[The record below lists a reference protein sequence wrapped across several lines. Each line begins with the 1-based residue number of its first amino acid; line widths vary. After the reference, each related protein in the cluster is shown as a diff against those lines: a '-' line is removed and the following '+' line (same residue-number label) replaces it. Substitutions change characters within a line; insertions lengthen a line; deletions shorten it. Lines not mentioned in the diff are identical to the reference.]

1 MAEIENV
8 RSADTQGRINLGK
21 AAAGQHFRIIEDN
34 DRLILEPVEFLS
46 KREYERTQSTS
57 SPLYLSDKEWEN
69 FEKILEADD
78 EPNENLQKLMQKK

>member
-1 MAEIENV
+1 MAEIESV

-21 AAAGQHFRIIEDN
+21 AAAGKYFRIIEDD

-46 KREYERTQSTS
+46 KREYERTKSAS

-78 EPNENLQKLMQKK
+78 EPNENLRKLMQKK